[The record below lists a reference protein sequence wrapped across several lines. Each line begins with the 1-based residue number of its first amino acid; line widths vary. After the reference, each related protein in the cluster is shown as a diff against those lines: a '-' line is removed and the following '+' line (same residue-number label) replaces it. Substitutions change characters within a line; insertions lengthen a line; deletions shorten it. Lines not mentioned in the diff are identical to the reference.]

1 MPESFNGFPSALSN
15 RNADDCYVSSVKGSE
30 AYIELPIATTTE
42 ELRTTVG
49 KFMAIET
56 GARELLG
63 QVTEVSLKTQA
74 ASTTGGPKAI
84 ARIDLVGEISSDA
97 SGQRRFRRGVS
108 AYPAIHDRAR
118 IIGSD
123 QLRLIFRGDKSSFA
137 EIGRLH
143 HDTSVPAYVDVEN
156 LVTKHFAV
164 LGSTGVGKS
173 SGLAV
178 ILRQV
183 IASWPELRVLIL
195 DNHNEYGSV
204 FADQANLVGAKN
216 LRLPYW
222 LFNFEEF
229 SDVLYAG
236 KPPISAEIDIL
247 SELIPL
253 AKTQYLNRRQTG
265 ERASSLRKSEPRQ
278 SSFTVDTPVPYLMQ
292 DLLALIDER
301 MGKLENRSSR
311 MTHHRLIGR
320 IETVKNDP
328 RYAFMFSNATVGGDT
343 MATILTELFRLEANG
358 RQATIIQLASLPIE
372 VVDAVVCVIS
382 RLAFDFGMWSD
393 GAMPLLLVCEEAH
406 RFAAAD
412 PTVGFTP
419 SKNALSRI
427 AKEGRKYGVYLG
439 LVTQRPAE
447 LDPTIISQC
456 NTLFAMRM
464 ANERDQALLKSAVS
478 DATANLLE
486 FVPSLGTGEVVGF
499 GEGMPLP
506 VQFVFNRLSQELLPR
521 SEAAAALPKD
531 LSPASR
537 TEFVNAVV
545 ERWRGSIMS
554 QAQGQTASVGQ
565 SESIGSQMP
574 SGNAAYQRA
583 EQAEDKISK
592 ALQQARREYL
602 SR

>member
-1 MPESFNGFPSALSN
+1 MSEHSNGIANALPGQSSA
-15 RNADDCYVSSVKGSE
+15 DCHVCSVKGSE
-30 AYIELPIATTTE
+30 AYIELPIKRTTD

-49 KFMAIET
+49 KFMAIAAGT
-56 GARELLG
+56 RELLG
-63 QVTEVSLKTQA
+63 VVTEVSLKTGQA
-74 ASTTGGPKAI
+74 EAPSQPKAV
-84 ARIDLVGEISSDA
+84 ARVDLVGEISSEAAD
-97 SGQRRFRRGVS
+97 QLRFRRGVS
-108 AYPAIHDRAR
+108 AYPAIHDQAR
-118 IIGSD
+118 IISSE
-123 QLRLIFRGDKSSFA
+123 QLRLIFRGDKSTFA

-143 HDTSVPAYVDVEN
+143 NDTSVPAYVDVES

-173 SGLAV
+173 SGLAI

-183 IASWPELRVLIL
+183 IAHWPELRVLIL
-195 DNHNEYGSV
+195 DHHNEYGSV
-204 FADQANLVGAKN
+204 FGDKANLVGPQN
-216 LRLPYW
+216 LRLPFW

-229 SDVLYAG
+229 LDVLYAG
-236 KPPISAEIDIL
+236 KPPIPAEQDIL

-253 AKTQYLNRRQTG
+253 AKTQYLNRRQNA
-265 ERASSLRKSEPRQ
+265 ERPSALRKVEPRQ
-278 SSFTVDTPVPYLMQ
+278 TGFTADTPVPYLMQ
-292 DLLALIDER
+292 DLVALIDER

-311 MTHHRLIGR
+311 MIHHRLIGR
-320 IETVKNDP
+320 IETLKNDP
-328 RYAFMFSNATVGGDT
+328 RYAFMFANATLGGDT
-343 MATILTELFRLEANG
+343 MVTILTELFRLEADG
-358 RQATIIQLASLPIE
+358 RPATVIQLASLPVE
-372 VVDAVVCVIS
+372 VVDAAVCVIS

-406 RFAAAD
+406 RFASAD
-412 PTVGFTP
+412 PTVGFAP
-419 SKNALSRI
+419 SKNALSRV

-478 DATANLLE
+478 DATANLVE

-521 SEAAAALPKD
+521 SETAASLPKD
-531 LSPASR
+531 LSLTAR
-537 TEFVNAVV
+537 REFVNAVV
-545 ERWRGSIMS
+545 ERWRGSIMH
-554 QAQGQTASVGQ
+554 QAQDTPPQDNLNAKPTTSDTAHT
-565 SESIGSQMP
+565 P
-574 SGNAAYQRA
+574 T

-592 ALQQARREYL
+592 ALQIARREYMN
-602 SR
+602 R

>member
-1 MPESFNGFPSALSN
+1 MVEHQNGIAHATSGQSEP
-15 RNADDCYVSSVKGSE
+15 DCHVCSVKGSE
-30 AYIELPIATTTE
+30 AYIELPIVRTTE

-49 KFMAIET
+49 KFMAIMAGT
-56 GARELLG
+56 RELLG
-63 QVTEVSLKTQA
+63 VVTEVSLKTPHTV
-74 ASTTGGPKAI
+74 SGPELKAI
-84 ARIDLVGEISSDA
+84 ARVDLVGEISRDET
-97 SGQRRFRRGVS
+97 GRQRFRRGVG

-118 IIGSD
+118 IINSE
-123 QLRLIFRGDKSSFA
+123 QLRLIFRGNKSTFA

-143 HDTSVPAYVDVEN
+143 NDTSVPAYVDVEN

-183 IASWPELRVLIL
+183 IRTWRELRVLIL
-195 DNHNEYGSV
+195 DHHNEYGSV
-204 FADQANLVGAKN
+204 FGDQANLVGAKN
-216 LRLPYW
+216 LRLPFW

-236 KPPISAEIDIL
+236 KPPVPAEQDIL

-253 AKTQYLNRRQTG
+253 AKTQYLNRRQSA
-265 ERASSLRKSEPRQ
+265 ERPSALRKVEPRQ
-278 SSFTVDTPVPYLMQ
+278 SGFTADTPAPYLMQ

-320 IETVKNDP
+320 IETLKNDP
-328 RYAFMFSNATVGGDT
+328 RYAFMFANATVGGDT

-358 RQATIIQLASLPIE
+358 RPVTVIQLASLPIE

-412 PTVGFTP
+412 PSVGFLP
-419 SKNALSRI
+419 SKSALSRI

-447 LDPTIISQC
+447 LDATIISQC

-478 DATANLLE
+478 DATANLVD
-486 FVPSLGTGEVVGF
+486 FVPSLGTGEVIGF

-506 VQFVFNRLSQELLPR
+506 VQFVFNRLSEELLPR
-521 SEAAAALPKD
+521 SEAAAALPRD
-531 LSPASR
+531 LNPGSR
-537 TEFVNAVV
+537 REFVNAVV

-554 QAQGQTASVGQ
+554 HDQ
-565 SESIGSQMP
+565 SAPPQEPAAVDTGSDGHVRT
-574 SGNAAYQRA
+574 SAGA
-583 EQAEDKISK
+583 AEDKISR
-592 ALQQARREYL
+592 ALQMARREYL
-602 SR
+602 GR